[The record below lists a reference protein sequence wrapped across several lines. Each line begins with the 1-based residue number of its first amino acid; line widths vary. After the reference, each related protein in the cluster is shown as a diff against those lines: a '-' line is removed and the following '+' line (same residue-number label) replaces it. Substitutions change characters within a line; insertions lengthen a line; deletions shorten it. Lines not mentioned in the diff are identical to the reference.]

1 MTGYSRNN
9 LNNVQWQ
16 SIFENVVLIIE
27 KKQAENESLSPV
39 HLTSD

>member
-1 MTGYSRNN
+1 MTGYSIGN
-9 LNNVQWQ
+9 LNHFQWQ
-16 SIFENVVLIIE
+16 SIFENIVFIIE